1 MNHRPRAAA
10 ASARIA
16 FCILLLTLLA
26 SCAGPAPDVPPP
38 PPAPLNLVT
47 VDPNASATST
57 PFQPSLPS
65 ETPLSTATLTLTN
78 TPLPTFTFTP
88 PPPTATSSPSAD
100 QPTSATPA
108 TASHRTQYIFYV
120 NLDYAGH
127 TLTADETIRFFNNT
141 GQALTEI
148 VMAVEPNLW
157 QGAFQLNSLGQDN
170 TTLDSYS
177 LLGQRLSITLPQALQ
192 PGAAT
197 TLTLNFT
204 LYIPAKRYSGT
215 FGYLGYQINLTD
227 WYPFIVPFMGG
238 WVLHDPGAF
247 GEHLVYDASDFEVN
261 LKVNDPA
268 IVVAASAPAET
279 NGEWTRYR
287 IYGARTFVFSAS
299 DRYQFVQSAVG
310 PVVIRSYYLPG
321 YDGAGNGML
330 QAAVQAVALFAVK
343 FAPYPYDSLSVVQTE
358 LADGQEY
365 DGLVFLSSNFYDQY
379 GGSAKSNLVDIGV
392 HEIAHQWWFGLVGD
406 DQALEPWLDEAFAA
420 YSERIF
426 YEYNY
431 PRYGDWWWNFRVN
444 YYGASGYVDNSIYD
458 SATFRAYVNSVY
470 LNGAVFL
477 EALRSRIG
485 DEAFFRGLKDYA
497 AAYAHGQATTSGFF
511 AVMRQETSTDFS
523 DLIQTYFSG
532 SY

>member
-1 MNHRPRAAA
+1 MIHRPRIA
-10 ASARIA
+10 ASSFKIV
-16 FCILLLTLLA
+16 FCVLLLTLTA
-26 SCAGPAPDVPPP
+26 SCAAPAPDAPPP

-47 VDPNASATST
+47 VDPNASATPT
-57 PFQPSLPS
+57 PFQPLPPS
-65 ETPLSTATLTLTN
+65 ETPLPTATAAPTD

-88 PPPTATSSPSAD
+88 LPPTATPPPRGEP
-100 QPTSATPA
+100 PTSTTPA
-108 TASHRTQYIFYV
+108 PAGNRTQYIFYV
-120 NLDYAGH
+120 NLDFAGR
-127 TLTADETIRFFNNT
+127 TLTADETIRYFNNT

-157 QGAFQLNSLGQDN
+157 QGAFQLNSLNQDN
-170 TTLDSYS
+170 VSLNSYS
-177 LLGQRLSITLPQALQ
+177 LLGQRLSVTLPQALR

-197 TLTLNFT
+197 TLALNFT
-204 LYIPAKRYSGT
+204 LYIPPKRYTGT

-227 WYPFIVPFMGG
+227 WYPFIVPFDGG
-238 WVLHDPGAF
+238 WLLHDPGAF
-247 GEHLVYDASDFEVN
+247 GEHLVYDSSDFEVN

-268 IVVAASAPAET
+268 IVVAASAPADE

-287 IYGARTFVFSAS
+287 LYGARTFVLSAS
-299 DRYQFVQSAVG
+299 DRYQYVQSAVG
-310 PVVIRSYYLPG
+310 PVMIRSYYLPG

-343 FAPYPYDSLSVVQTE
+343 FAPYPYDSLSVVQTD

-365 DGLVFLSSNFYDQY
+365 DGLVFLSSEFYDQY

-406 DQALEPWLDEAFAA
+406 DQALEPWLDEALAA

-431 PRYGDWWWNFRVN
+431 PRYGDWWWDFRVN
-444 YYGASGYVDNSIYD
+444 YFGAEGYVDHSIYD
-458 SATFRAYVNSVY
+458 APTFRAYVNSVY
-470 LNGAVFL
+470 LNGATFL
-477 EALRSRIG
+477 EALRNRIG
-485 DEAFFRGLKDYA
+485 DDAFFRGLKDYA
-497 AAYAHGQATTSGFF
+497 AAYAHRRATTSDFF
-511 AVMRQETSTDFS
+511 AIMRQETSTDFS